1 MPYNLPVLF
10 TESAECQ
17 DCYKCLRQCPVKAIQ
32 VQDGHAAIVHQRC
45 IGCGTCVEA
54 CPAGSKRIRND
65 IERAKLLIRR
75 KEKVF
80 VSLAPSFRAEFPDTA
95 PGAIIGAVKAL
106 GVCGVSETAIG
117 AQEVSAATADFLA
130 SCGPGPWFSSA
141 CPTAVDLVKK
151 YYPDYADRVT
161 NILSPAQVHARL
173 LRKWYG
179 EDIGV
184 IFVGPCIAKKREA
197 DAFPQLIDLALTFD
211 EFRELLAG
219 EGIEFDD
226 EKAHEQYA
234 FEPQAAR
241 EGALYPV
248 DGGMIAGLK
257 AHCGVVDTHYMAF
270 SGIKTIR
277 RVMEDL
283 HRLEDGKPVFI
294 ELLACEGGC
303 VNGPC
308 ASKRGGT
315 VFKRF
320 EVIRQVENHVRP
332 TLTKPTVDVAG
343 QRSIEPVVFN
353 TYSEEQIRNALRK
366 VGKNN
371 PEEELNCGGCG
382 YDTCRHFALAL
393 LDGKS
398 EASMCAGYMRKLAYK
413 KANALLRTMPGGV
426 VIVNENLEIVESNRR
441 FAEILGSEMAGVY
454 DNKPGLEGAML
465 EKIVPFAS
473 FFRSVVEGGVD
484 MIDKDIR
491 LKDKVLRLSV
501 FPIEPKR
508 LVGGIIQDITEPV
521 FQKERIVQKARD
533 VIEKNLQTVQKIA
546 YLLGE
551 NAADSEVILNSIIQ
565 SFPTQTVE
573 GE

>member
-1 MPYNLPVLF
+1 P
-10 TESAECQ
+10 
-17 DCYKCLRQCPVKAIQ
+17 
-32 VQDGHAAIVHQRC
+32 
-45 IGCGTCVEA
+45 
-54 CPAGSKRIRND
+54 
-65 IERAKLLIRR
+65 RR
-75 KEKVF
+75 Y
-80 VSLAPSFRAEFPDTA
+80 
-95 PGAIIGAVKAL
+95 
-106 GVCGVSETAIG
+106 
-117 AQEVSAATADFLA
+117 
-130 SCGPGPWFSSA
+130 SSSR
-141 CPTAVDLVKK
+141 P
-151 YYPDYADRVT
+151 PQ
-161 NILSPAQVHARL
+161 SPAQVHAKL
-173 LRKWYG
+173 LRKWFG
-179 EDIGV
+179 DEIGV
-184 IFVGPCIAKKREA
+184 VFVGPCIAKKREA
-197 DAFPQLIDLALTFD
+197 DAFPHLIDLALTFD
-211 EFRELLAG
+211 ELREWLEG
-219 EGIEFDD
+219 ERIELSECQDSPHD
-226 EKAHEQYA
+226 S

-257 AHCGVVDTHYMAF
+257 AHCGVVDTDYMAF
-270 SGIKTIR
+270 SGIKNIR

-283 HRLEDGKPVFI
+283 DRLDAGRPVFI

-320 EVIRQVENHVRP
+320 EVIRQVGNHLHP
-332 TLTKPTVDVAG
+332 TLTRPSVDVAG
-343 QRSIEPVVFN
+343 QRSIEAVVFN
-353 TYSEEQIRNALRK
+353 SYSEEQIRDALRK

-393 LDGKS
+393 LDGTS
-398 EASMCAGYMRKLAYK
+398 ETSMCAGYMRKLAHK

-426 VIVNENLEIVESNRR
+426 VIVNENLQVVESNRR
-441 FAEILGSEMAGVY
+441 FAEILGNEMAGVY

-473 FFRSVVEGGVD
+473 FFRSVAEGTIEMV
-484 MIDKDIR
+484 DKDIR

-508 LVGGIIQDITEPV
+508 LVGGIIQDITEPS

-565 SFPTQTVE
+565 SFPTQTIE
-573 GE
+573 EE